1 MPTNTN
7 PIETKKTMPLSSSV
21 NIIVPTAWEGLT
33 DEQLAEVCAW
43 SASTLYNIEEVK
55 SLFLLRFCITPA
67 QREVLTAADLLP
79 AIEALD
85 WLDQP
90 PTTPIRIEELHG
102 RQAVDAS
109 LHGVSFENYLIA
121 ENCFQGWVATQSAA
135 PLQDMASVLY
145 PSEEAMP
152 ALSEGECYGIALWWT
167 GVKSL
172 FSQEFPDLFRPAEAE
187 GDASAGNMSEAMNAQ
202 IRALTAGD
210 ITKEQ
215 TVLAADCW
223 RALTELNAKARE
235 AREFNERI
243 KK

>member
-7 PIETKKTMPLSSSV
+7 PIETKKIMALSSSV
-21 NIIVPTAWEGLT
+21 NIIVPTSWDGLT

-67 QREVLTAADLLP
+67 QREGLTAADLLP

-85 WLDQP
+85 WLDHP
-90 PTTPIRIEELHG
+90 PTTPIRIELLHG

-135 PLQDMASVLY
+135 PLQDLASVLY

-152 ALSEGECYGIALWWT
+152 ALSEGECYGLAIWWT
-167 GVKSL
+167 GLKSL
-172 FSQEFPDLFRPAEAE
+172 FSLHFSDLLRPAAPSEDEGEA
-187 GDASAGNMSEAMNAQ
+187 DMAEAMNAQ
-202 IRALTAGD
+202 IRALTGGD

-215 TVLAADCW
+215 LVLSADCW

-235 AREFNERI
+235 ARELNEKL

>member
-1 MPTNTN
+1 MA
-7 PIETKKTMPLSSSV
+7 LSSSV
-21 NIIVPTAWEGLT
+21 NIVVPTAWEGLT
-33 DEQLAEVCAW
+33 DEQLDAICHWAT
-43 SASTLYNIEEVK
+43 AGQHTTDDIKAL
-55 SLFLLRFCITPA
+55 LLTHFFLTPTD
-67 QREVLTAADLLP
+67 RERLTPADLLP
-79 AIEALD
+79 AMEELA
-85 WLDQP
+85 WLDHP
-90 PTTPIRIEELHG
+90 PPVPVRTAKLYGHAAVNAYLHG
-102 RQAVDAS
+102 
-109 LHGVSFENYLIA
+109 LSFEHYLIA
-121 ENCFQGWVATQSAA
+121 ENCFQGWLASQSAE
-135 PLQDMASVLY
+135 PLEDMAAILY
-145 PSEEAMP
+145 PSEEERPPLNA
-152 ALSEGECYGIALWWT
+152 GQCYGIALWWT